1 MMHTD
6 LEVYKS
12 SMLLVKEI
20 YGLTTNFPRD
30 EIWGLV
36 SQMKRSASSV
46 PYNISEGCGRKS
58 RAELLNFL
66 NIALGSITELNTQ
79 IDIAIMLEFI
89 KDPAEAEKCR
99 SLALSLKRQ
108 LLGLIKANTNKQ

>member
-20 YGLTTNFPRD
+20 YHLTRDFPKD
-30 EIWGLV
+30 EMWGLV
-36 SQMKRSASSV
+36 SQMKRAVNSV

-58 RAELLNFL
+58 KAELLNFL

-89 KDPAEAEKCR
+89 KDDPEADRCR
-99 SLALSLKRQ
+99 SLALSVKRQ
-108 LLGLIKANTNKQ
+108 LLGLIKSNTNKP

>member
-20 YGLTTNFPRD
+20 YNLTMSFPRD

-36 SQMKRSASSV
+36 SQMKRAVNSV
-46 PYNISEGCGRKS
+46 PYNISEGCGRRS
-58 RAELLNFL
+58 RPELLNFL

-89 KDPAEAEKCR
+89 KDQAEAERCR
-99 SLALSLKRQ
+99 SLALSVKRQ
-108 LLGLIKANTNKQ
+108 LLGLIKANTSQQ